1 MPRKS
6 PSPFL
11 IVSLACPFSAGR
23 TGQTP
28 AICLESVA
36 RGTVE
41 NQSEIVVEYQL
52 QPNDVY
58 TPFQA
63 SRENIIR
70 WVLAVALCG
79 AFYLGYPDLSEM
91 AHSTENSEA
100 VMAIVV
106 ALTVFILLA
115 LVVFPYLRVR
125 ARFRNSARLHETI
138 HYELRNQGIHFVCE
152 HVTSES
158 KWSLF
163 VSARETNTKF
173 ALGSSDFRALYI
185 PKRCLTPENTKLLR
199 QMIRENVKGKIELRA
214 D

>member
-1 MPRKS
+1 
-6 PSPFL
+6 
-11 IVSLACPFSAGR
+11 
-23 TGQTP
+23 
-28 AICLESVA
+28 
-36 RGTVE
+36 VE

-70 WVLAVALCG
+70 WVLAILLCG
-79 AFYLGYPDLSEM
+79 GFYLGYPDLSEM
-91 AHSTENSEA
+91 AHSTENSDA
-100 VMAIVV
+100 VLAIVV

-115 LVVFPYLRVR
+115 LLVFPYLRVR
-125 ARFRNSARLHETI
+125 ARFRNSPRLHET
-138 HYELRNQGIHFVCE
+138 LRYVVRKEGIRFASE
-152 HVTSES
+152 HVTSDS
-158 KWSLF
+158 KWSLY
-163 VSARETNTKF
+163 VSARETKTRF

-185 PKRCLTPENTKLLR
+185 PKRCLTPENVKLLR